1 MTKEK
6 LFFYV
11 IAAGLIILALAS
23 ISGILFPFILSAV
36 LAYLLDPLVD
46 KLEAKKVNRAV
57 SSTIF
62 VALITLAM
70 VLTIGFIIP
79 LLIEGVKEINYLVA
93 NYDTILNTKVL
104 PFIEPMLP
112 TGYDISTLSDAAK
125 SQSGAI
131 TEYAT
136 QWLKTIALSTMKVFD
151 LISIFLLVP
160 LALFYL
166 LRDWDKILDVLHTL
180 VPENEQNYVSVVLKK
195 IDEKLSGFVKGQ
207 LLVCLFLGSFYA
219 IGLALVG
226 LKLGLL
232 IGFLTGLL
240 SFIPF
245 VGMLLG
251 VVTSLV
257 VGLLQFPLTDIQPFA
272 LIACVFVAGQVIE
285 SAVVSPKLVGDALGL
300 HPLWIVFVV
309 MAGGELGGFMGVLI
323 ALPMAAIIT
332 VIVGESLNY
341 YKKSSIYAKK
351 KTVKRKTKIIK
362 KQETK

>member
-1 MTKEK
+1 MVKEK
-6 LFFYV
+6 IIFYIV
-11 IAAGLIILALAS
+11 AACLTVLLLAS
-23 ISGILFPFILSAV
+23 ISGVLLPFILAAV
-36 LAYLLDPLVD
+36 LAYLLDPIVD
-46 KLEAKKVNRAV
+46 KLENRKISRTI

-62 VALITLAM
+62 VGLITLIM

-79 LLIEGVKEINYLVA
+79 LLIDGLKELNYLVA

-112 TGYDISTLSDAAK
+112 AGYDITTLSEAAK
-125 SQSGAI
+125 AQSGVI
-131 TEYAT
+131 TEHAT
-136 QWLKTIALSTMKVFD
+136 QWLKTIALSTMKIFD
-151 LISIFLLVP
+151 LVSIFLIVP

-166 LRDWDKILDVLHTL
+166 LRDWDKMLDVLHTL
-180 VPENEQNYVSVVLKK
+180 VPENEQSYVSVVLKK
-195 IDEKLSGFVKGQ
+195 IDAKLSGFVRGQ

-232 IGFLTGLL
+232 IGFITGML

-272 LIACVFVAGQVIE
+272 MIAGVFIAGQIIE
-285 SAVVSPKLVGDALGL
+285 SSVVSPKLVGDALGL
-300 HPLWIVFVV
+300 HPLWIIFVV

-323 ALPMAAIIT
+323 ALPVAAIIT
-332 VIVGESLNY
+332 VIVIEVLNH
-341 YKKSSIYAKK
+341 YKKSSIYVKK
-351 KTVKRKTKIIK
+351 KNKTVKQKTK
-362 KQETK
+362 KQEA